1 MVKVALQLSG
11 RLRYTEKSLG
21 SLIGAI
27 IETLNPDV
35 FCSFWETE
43 NEETKIQYK
52 TSLNPKLIE
61 YEDQTFIKPYLDELF
76 QYNVHVWLPS
86 MSYKFYKVNTLRR
99 SWEHITNQKYDV
111 VIQAR
116 SDNIFFEKLS
126 LEHCKLSL
134 NEDKILC
141 ANQLYTHDID
151 HYISS
156 PRMVDNFYLG
166 PAELI
171 NKANSTFW
179 HLKEMAHRLTGLNLL
194 HHVRIPEI
202 IQTIIW
208 RELGCPIGGL
218 SGCGEH
224 GNFLYDID
232 RDLTPWK

>member
-52 TSLNPKLIE
+52 ESLNPKLIE
-61 YEDQTFIKPYLDELF
+61 FENQSLIKPYLDELF

-86 MSYKFYKVNTLRR
+86 MSYKFYKVNTLRQ

-111 VIQAR
+111 VIQVR

-126 LEHCKLSL
+126 LENCKLSL
-134 NEDKILC
+134 EQDKILC

-151 HYISS
+151 HYISP

-166 PAELI
+166 PTELI
-171 NKANSTFW
+171 DKANSTFW
-179 HLKEMAHRLTGLNLL
+179 HLKEMAHRLTELTLS

-208 RELGCPIGGL
+208 RELGVSIGGL
-218 SGCGEH
+218 PGVGEY
-224 GNFLYDID
+224 GNFWYDID
-232 RDLTPWK
+232 RSETKFK

>member
-1 MVKVALQLSG
+1 MVKVALQISG

-21 SLIGAI
+21 SMIGAI
-27 IETLNPDV
+27 IETINPDV
-35 FCSFWETE
+35 FCSFWEPQS
-43 NEETKIQYK
+43 EETKIQYQ

-61 YEDQTFIKPYLDELF
+61 FEDQTLVKPYLDSLF
-76 QYNVHVWLPS
+76 PYNVHVWLPS
-86 MSYKFYKVNTLRR
+86 MSYKFYKVNSLRQT
-99 SWEHITNQKYDV
+99 WEQISNEKYDV

-126 LEHCKLSL
+126 IDVCASSL
-134 NEDKILC
+134 IEGKILC

-151 HYISS
+151 HYISP

-166 PAELI
+166 PTELM

-179 HLKEMAHRLTGLNLL
+179 HLKKTAHRLTELGSI

-208 RELGCPIGGL
+208 RELGTPIGGL
-218 SGCGEH
+218 PGSGKY
-224 GNFLYDID
+224 GNFWYDID
-232 RDLTPWK
+232 RSDTKFK